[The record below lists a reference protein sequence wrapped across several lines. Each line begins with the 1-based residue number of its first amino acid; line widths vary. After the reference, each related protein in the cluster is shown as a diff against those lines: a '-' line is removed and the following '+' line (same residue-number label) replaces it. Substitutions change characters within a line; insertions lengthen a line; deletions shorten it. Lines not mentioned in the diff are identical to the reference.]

1 VSDLRIT
8 VDGSERQVA
17 AGTTAAEVFEGDRQV
32 GELTGR
38 APETV
43 SAMRRDGTGWI
54 VEVDVVESH
63 RIPDSTDRMAVYEA
77 TLDDQ
82 GEVVGMRRLRSYV
95 RTWLGDHGRT

>member
-1 VSDLRIT
+1 MADEETGRTRSV
-8 VDGSERQVA
+8 EVA
-17 AGTTAAEVFEGDRQV
+17 RSARRQV

-38 APETV
+38 DPETV